1 MSQTDPLLLDVTR
14 KLLHDVADPQ
24 VRRGGA
30 GEADRRA
37 AAWQALEGHGLTR
50 AWVPEAAGGSGAS
63 IADGFEILTLAG
75 GVALDVPL
83 AETLLAGWLLAAAGL
98 SVPDGKLAPAG
109 SYGDG
114 VGLDVDG
121 RGGDGRDVALD
132 ANGRLSGRATAVP
145 FAREVDRLA
154 VLGRR
159 GTGELFVALVDR
171 AACSVRARD
180 NLAGEPRDTVTFDG
194 VMPTAVAAASADLCE
209 RFLRMGAV
217 ARACQMSGALQAILA
232 RSVAYVGERVAFD
245 RPLAKFQ
252 VIQHALARLAGEAA
266 VALAASG
273 SAADALADAGGGRG
287 AGDGRD
293 GGGGGDG
300 RDGGRGGDGR
310 DGGGD
315 ADGIFLEVASAKIR
329 VGEAAAAGAAIAHQV
344 HGAIGFT
351 IEHPL
356 HLFTQR
362 LWAWRDDFGTETA
375 WAVRLGAHVA
385 RRGADALWP
394 MVAAR

>member
-14 KLLHDVADPQ
+14 KLLRDVADPQ
-24 VRRGGA
+24 ARRGGA
-30 GEADRRA
+30 GESDRRG

-50 AWVPEAAGGSGAS
+50 AWVPEAAGGAGAS
-63 IADGFEILTLAG
+63 MADGFAILTLAG

-98 SVPDGKLAPAG
+98 RVPDGKLAPAG
-109 SYGDG
+109 LPAGLHDDGGDG
-114 VGLDVDG
+114 VGLD
-121 RGGDGRDVALD
+121 A
-132 ANGRLSGRATAVP
+132 AGRLSGRATAVP
-145 FAREVDRLA
+145 FAREVDRLV
-154 VLGRR
+154 VLGQR
-159 GTGELFVALVDR
+159 GTGEAFVALVDR
-171 AACSVRARD
+171 AACSIRARD
-180 NLAGEPRDTVTFDG
+180 NLAGEPRDTVAFAG
-194 VMPTAVAAASADLCE
+194 VAPIALAAASADLRD
-209 RFLRMGAV
+209 RFLAMGAV
-217 ARACQMSGALQAILA
+217 ARACQMSGALQSILA
-232 RSVAYVGERVAFD
+232 RSVAYAGERVAFD

-252 VIQHALARLAGEAA
+252 VIQHALARLAGETA

-273 SAADALADAGGGRG
+273 SAADALAD
-287 AGDGRD
+287 GRD
-293 GGGGGDG
+293 A
-300 RDGGRGGDGR
+300 
-310 DGGGD
+310 GGD

-362 LWAWRDDFGTETA
+362 LWVWRDDFGTETA

>member
-14 KLLHDVADPQ
+14 KLLRDVADPQ
-24 VRRGGA
+24 ARRGGA
-30 GEADRRA
+30 GEVDRRA

-83 AETLLAGWLLAAAGL
+83 AETLLAGWLLTAGGL
-98 SVPDGKLAPAG
+98 RVPDGKLAPAG

-121 RGGDGRDVALD
+121 RGGDGRDVGLD
-132 ANGRLSGRATAVP
+132 AGGRLTGRATAVP

-159 GTGELFVALVDR
+159 GTGEAFVALVDR
-171 AACSVRARD
+171 AACSIRARD
-180 NLAGEPRDTVTFDG
+180 NLAGEPRDTVAFDG
-194 VMPTAVAAASADLCE
+194 VTPTAVAAASVGLRE
-209 RFLRMGAV
+209 RFLAMGAV
-217 ARACQMSGALQAILA
+217 ARACQMSGALQAILG
-232 RSVAYVGERVAFD
+232 RSVAYAGERVAFD

-252 VIQHALARLAGEAA
+252 VIQHALARLAGETA

-273 SAADALADAGGGRG
+273 SAADALA
-287 AGDGRD
+287 
-293 GGGGGDG
+293 GGGDG
-300 RDGGRGGDGR
+300 PDGG

-356 HLFTQR
+356 HRFTQR
-362 LWAWRDDFGTETA
+362 LWAWRDDFGTEAA